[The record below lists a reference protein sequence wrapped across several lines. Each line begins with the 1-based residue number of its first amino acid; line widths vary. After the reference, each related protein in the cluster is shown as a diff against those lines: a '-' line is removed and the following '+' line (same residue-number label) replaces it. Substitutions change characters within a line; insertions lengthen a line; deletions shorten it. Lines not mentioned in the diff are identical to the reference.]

1 MASQAKLT
9 REETLL
15 AEIKNYDC
23 VVENNRVFTNYNSN
37 RNNNN
42 NLAQLVIY
50 LRQQQRVCNG
60 QNEKKKIVDLI
71 NLLQERILFDYKYQE
86 AAVGD
91 ANSQMGSLA
100 QQQVQQQ
107 QQGQQP
113 DSAEQT
119 LFRDEVNQRFT
130 NVEQALNTLVN
141 MNAEELVN
149 QEEISSGVMQAIASI
164 EGVQQ
169 GVDAMHSDLKKGFE
183 SIQRKMADCIPPPAA
198 PLAILYCFLSLISL
212 IIVVLVLV
220 HKIYYQITMTTSRIM
235 SAVGGSIPGIG
246 GFLGAT
252 MQGMTL
258 IIFALAYINF
268 ITFITG
274 GLIQGTVIAG
284 NILYYIRVFI
294 ETIFGFALDNLRGL
308 NRTLTRILGIAFP
321 EFEGI
326 HTSLVNLKEAI
337 IASFQPYIEEAQ
349 EEVAQAAREAAREA
363 VESTVRAPV
372 DAVGNAM
379 NAVADALGGAA
390 DYIRMGGGDGTGTG
404 TDTGTG
410 TGTDTGTDTGTGT
423 GTDTGTDTGTEM
435 DILERKEKFVL
446 GSTSTKKS
454 KGTLSE
460 CLIDAVA
467 LFGNFGDSLIKLA
480 NKLESKEIKAKIQE
494 LSPEEKKELFGLNV
508 NMNSF
513 FETSSSMHSKGP
525 KSLVPYI
532 GPKSLV
538 PYIGMVKPFIKQ
550 VIDSSSSLPLQ
561 KTNLESINLENFQPY
576 FRMILLSSGSA
587 GDPIEAKNY
596 YSLLKKMPESEGSSR
611 STTTVNGGK
620 RRKKTRKKKRRKKR
634 KSNKKRKN
642 KKKRTKRKI
651 KRRRTRK
658 RRRR

>member
-15 AEIKNYDC
+15 AEIKNYNC
-23 VVENNRVFTNYNSN
+23 VDENNIAFTNYNSN

-50 LRQQQRVCNG
+50 LRQQQQDCNG
-60 QNEKKKIVDLI
+60 QNEKQKIVDLI
-71 NLLQERILFDYKYQE
+71 NLLQERILFDYKYQVQ
-86 AAVGD
+86 AVGD
-91 ANSQMGSLA
+91 ANSQTGSLM

-107 QQGQQP
+107 QQQ
-113 DSAEQT
+113 DSAAQT

-169 GVDAMHSDLKKGFE
+169 GVDAMHSDLKRGFE

-220 HKIYYQITMTTSRIM
+220 HKIYYRIAITTARIGD
-235 SAVGGSIPGIG
+235 AIGGSIPVIG

-308 NRTLTRILGIAFP
+308 NRTLTQILGIAFP

-326 HTSLVNLKEAI
+326 HASLVNLKEAI
-337 IASFQPYIEEAQ
+337 IALFSPYIEEAK
-349 EEVAQAAREAAREA
+349 EEVAQAAREAARGA
-363 VESTVRAPV
+363 VANTVRAPV
-372 DAVGNAM
+372 NAVGNAM
-379 NAVADALGGAA
+379 GAAANATSNALSTASDAVADALGGAV
-390 DYIRMGGGDGTGTG
+390 DFTRRNIRMGGGDGSGMG
-404 TDTGTG
+404 RVDS
-410 TGTDTGTDTGTGT
+410 
-423 GTDTGTDTGTEM
+423 
-435 DILERKEKFVL
+435 IEKFVP

-467 LFGNFGDSLIKLA
+467 LFGNFADSLIKLA

-494 LSPEEKKELFGLNV
+494 LSPEKKKELFGLKSILICT
-508 NMNSF
+508 SF
-513 FETSSSMHSKGP
+513 LETPSSMHSK
-525 KSLVPYI
+525 

-550 VIDSSSSLPLQ
+550 VIFSLRCSLLFQ
-561 KTNLESINLENFQPY
+561 KTYLKSINLENFQPY

-596 YSLLKKMPESEGSSR
+596 YSRLKKMPESKIDGSIS
-611 STTTVNGGK
+611 STVNGGK

>member
-1 MASQAKLT
+1 MASQAKLN
-9 REETLL
+9 REQTLL
-15 AEIKNYDC
+15 AEIKNYTC
-23 VVENNRVFTNYNSN
+23 FGENNIAFTNYNSN

-42 NLAQLVIY
+42 YLAQLVIY
-50 LRQQQRVCNG
+50 LRQQQQDCNG
-60 QNEKKKIVDLI
+60 QNEKQKIVDLI
-71 NLLQERILFDYKYQE
+71 NLLQERILFDYKYQVQ
-86 AAVGD
+86 AVGD
-91 ANSQMGSLA
+91 ANSQTGSLM

-107 QQGQQP
+107 QQQ
-113 DSAEQT
+113 DSAAQT

-169 GVDAMHSDLKKGFE
+169 GVDAMHSDLKRGFE
-183 SIQRKMADCIPPPAA
+183 SIQRKMADCIPPPAE
-198 PLAILYCFLSLISL
+198 PLKILYCFLSLISL

-220 HKIYYQITMTTSRIM
+220 HKIYYRIASTTARIGD
-235 SAVGGSIPGIG
+235 AIGGSIPVIG

-308 NRTLTRILGIAFP
+308 NRTLTQILGIAFP

-326 HTSLVNLKEAI
+326 HASLVNLKEAI
-337 IASFQPYIEEAQ
+337 IALFSPYIEEAK
-349 EEVAQAAREAAREA
+349 EEVAQAAREAARGA
-363 VESTVRAPV
+363 VANTVRAPV
-372 DAVGNAM
+372 NAVGNAM
-379 NAVADALGGAA
+379 GAAANATSNALSTASDAVADALGGAV
-390 DYIRMGGGDGTGTG
+390 DFTRRNIRMGGGDGSGMG
-404 TDTGTG
+404 GD
-410 TGTDTGTDTGTGT
+410 DS
-423 GTDTGTDTGTEM
+423 
-435 DILERKEKFVL
+435 IEKFVPD
-446 GSTSTKKS
+446 SASTKKS

-467 LFGNFGDSLIKLA
+467 LFGNFADSLIKLA

-494 LSPEEKKELFGLNV
+494 LSPEKKKELFGLNV

-525 KSLVPYI
+525 KSKNI
-532 GPKSLV
+532 KQLV

-550 VIDSSSSLPLQ
+550 VIFSLRCSLLFQ
-561 KTNLESINLENFQPY
+561 KTYLKSINLENFQPY

-596 YSLLKKMPESEGSSR
+596 YSLLKKMPESKIEGSMS
-611 STTTVNGGK
+611 SITVNGGK

-642 KKKRTKRKI
+642 KKRRTKRKN

-658 RRRR
+658 RRKRR

>member
-1 MASQAKLT
+1 MASQVKLT
-9 REETLL
+9 REQALFT
-15 AEIKNYDC
+15 EIKNHDC
-23 VVENNRVFTNYNSN
+23 VDENNIAFTNYNNN
-37 RNNNN
+37 RNDNNY
-42 NLAQLVIY
+42 LAQLVIY
-50 LRQQQRVCNG
+50 LRQQQQDCNG
-60 QNEKKKIVDLI
+60 QYKQKITQLI
-71 NLLQERILFDYKYQE
+71 NLLQERILFDYKYQH
-86 AAVGD
+86 AVIGQGQEQ
-91 ANSQMGSLA
+91 AQPSQL
-100 QQQVQQQ
+100 QVQQQ
-107 QQGQQP
+107 QQQP
-113 DSAEQT
+113 DSEAQQR
-119 LFRDEVNQRFT
+119 FRDEVNQRFT
-130 NVEQALNTLVN
+130 NVEQALYTLVN

-169 GVDAMHSDLKKGFE
+169 GVDAMHSDLKKGFKK
-183 SIQRKMADCIPPPAA
+183 IQDKMAECIPPPAA

-220 HKIYYQITMTTSRIM
+220 HKIYYQITITTSRIM

-284 NILYYIRVFI
+284 NILYYIKVFI

-308 NRTLTRILGIAFP
+308 KTTLSEILETAFP

-326 HTSLVNLKEAI
+326 QASLVNLKDAI
-337 IASFQPYIEEAQ
+337 IALFEPYIEEAK
-349 EEVAQAAREAAREA
+349 EEVAQAAREAAKGA

-379 NAVADALGGAA
+379 GAAANATSDALSRASDAVADALGGAI
-390 DYIRMGGGDGTGTG
+390 DFTRRNIGMSGGNGTGTG
-404 TDTGTG
+404 TG
-410 TGTDTGTDTGTGT
+410 
-423 GTDTGTDTGTEM
+423 M
-435 DILERKEKFVL
+435 DILDGIEKFVP

-460 CLIDAVA
+460 CLIDAVV

-494 LSPEEKKELFGLNV
+494 LSSEKKKELFGLNV

-525 KSLVPYI
+525 KSKNI
-532 GPKSLV
+532 KQLV

-550 VIDSSSSLPLQ
+550 VIDSSSSILLQ
-561 KTNLESINLENFQPY
+561 KTNLKSINLENFQPY

-587 GDPIEAKNY
+587 GDPIESKNY
-596 YSLLKKMPESEGSSR
+596 YSRLKKMPKSKIEGSMS
-611 STTTVNGGK
+611 STTDTGGGK

-651 KRRRTRK
+651 KRRRTKKK
-658 RRRR
+658 RRR

>member
-1 MASQAKLT
+1 MASQAKLN
-9 REETLL
+9 REQTLL
-15 AEIKNYDC
+15 AEIKNYTC
-23 VVENNRVFTNYNSN
+23 FGENNIAFTNYNSN

-42 NLAQLVIY
+42 YLAQLVIY
-50 LRQQQRVCNG
+50 LRQQQQDCNG
-60 QNEKKKIVDLI
+60 QNEKQKIVDLI
-71 NLLQERILFDYKYQE
+71 NLLQERILFDYKYQVQ
-86 AAVGD
+86 AVGD
-91 ANSQMGSLA
+91 ANSQTGSLM

-107 QQGQQP
+107 QQQ
-113 DSAEQT
+113 DSAAQT
-119 LFRDEVNQRFT
+119 RFRDEVNQRFT

-169 GVDAMHSDLKKGFE
+169 GVDAMHSDLKRGFE
-183 SIQRKMADCIPPPAA
+183 SIQRKMADCIPPPAE
-198 PLAILYCFLSLISL
+198 PLKILYCFLSLISL

-220 HKIYYQITMTTSRIM
+220 HKIYYRIAITTARIGD
-235 SAVGGSIPGIG
+235 AIGGSIPVIG

-308 NRTLTRILGIAFP
+308 NRTLTQILGIAFP

-326 HTSLVNLKEAI
+326 HASLVNLKEAI
-337 IASFQPYIEEAQ
+337 IALFSPYIEEAK
-349 EEVAQAAREAAREA
+349 EEVAQAAREAARGA
-363 VESTVRAPV
+363 VANTVRAPV
-372 DAVGNAM
+372 NAVGNAM
-379 NAVADALGGAA
+379 GAAANATSNALSTASDAVADALGGAV
-390 DYIRMGGGDGTGTG
+390 DFTRRNIRMGGGDGSGMG
-404 TDTGTG
+404 RVDS
-410 TGTDTGTDTGTGT
+410 
-423 GTDTGTDTGTEM
+423 
-435 DILERKEKFVL
+435 IEKFVP

-467 LFGNFGDSLIKLA
+467 LFGNFADSLIKLA

-494 LSPEEKKELFGLNV
+494 LSPEKKKELFGLKSILICT
-508 NMNSF
+508 SF
-513 FETSSSMHSKGP
+513 LETPSSMHSKGP

-550 VIDSSSSLPLQ
+550 VIDSSRSLPLQ
-561 KTNLESINLENFQPY
+561 KTNLESINLKNFQPY

-596 YSLLKKMPESEGSSR
+596 YSRLKKMPESKIDGSIS
-611 STTTVNGGK
+611 STVNGGK

>member
-15 AEIKNYDC
+15 AEIKNYNC
-23 VVENNRVFTNYNSN
+23 VDENNITFTNYNSN

-50 LRQQQRVCNG
+50 LRQQQQDCNE
-60 QNEKKKIVDLI
+60 QNEKQKIVELI
-71 NLLQERILFDYKYQE
+71 NLLQERILFDYKYQVQ
-86 AAVGD
+86 AVGD
-91 ANSQMGSLA
+91 ANSQTGSLM

-113 DSAEQT
+113 DSAAQT

-130 NVEQALNTLVN
+130 NVEQALYTLVN

-169 GVDAMHSDLKKGFE
+169 GVDAMHGDLKRGFE

-220 HKIYYQITMTTSRIM
+220 HKIYYRIAITTARIGD
-235 SAVGGSIPGIG
+235 AIGGSIPVIG

-308 NRTLTRILGIAFP
+308 NRTLTQILEIAFP

-326 HTSLVNLKEAI
+326 QASLVNLKDAI
-337 IASFQPYIEEAQ
+337 IALFEPYIEEAK
-349 EEVAQAAREAAREA
+349 EEVAQAAREAAKGA

-379 NAVADALGGAA
+379 GAASDAVADAVADALGGAV
-390 DYIRMGGGDGTGTG
+390 DFTRRNIRMGGGDG
-404 TDTGTG
+404 
-410 TGTDTGTDTGTGT
+410 
-423 GTDTGTDTGTEM
+423 
-435 DILERKEKFVL
+435 
-446 GSTSTKKS
+446 TKKS

-480 NKLESKEIKAKIQE
+480 NELESKDIKAKIQE
-494 LSPEEKKELFGLNV
+494 LSPEKKKELFGLNV

-513 FETSSSMHSKGP
+513 LETPSSMHSKGH

-532 GPKSLV
+532 E
-538 PYIGMVKPFIKQ
+538 MVKPFIKQ
-550 VIDSSSSLPLQ
+550 VIESSSSLPLQ
-561 KTNLESINLENFQPY
+561 KTYLKSINLENFQPY

-587 GDPIEAKNY
+587 GDPIKSKNY
-596 YSLLKKMPESEGSSR
+596 YSRLNKIPSSKKGGSMS
-611 STTTVNGGK
+611 SITVNGGK

-651 KRRRTRK
+651 KRRRTKKKRK
-658 RRRR
+658 R

>member
-1 MASQAKLT
+1 MASQAKLN
-9 REETLL
+9 REQTLL
-15 AEIKNYDC
+15 AEIKNYNC
-23 VVENNRVFTNYNSN
+23 VDGNISTFTNYNSN

-42 NLAQLVIY
+42 YLSQLVIY
-50 LRQQQRVCNG
+50 LRQQQQDCNG
-60 QNEKKKIVDLI
+60 QNEKQKIVDLI
-71 NLLQERILFDYKYQE
+71 NLLQERVLFDYKYQVQ
-86 AAVGD
+86 AVGD
-91 ANSQMGSLA
+91 ANSQTGSLT

-107 QQGQQP
+107 QQQ
-113 DSAEQT
+113 DSAAQI

-169 GVDAMHSDLKKGFE
+169 GVDAMHGDLKRGFE

-220 HKIYYQITMTTSRIM
+220 HKIYYRIAITTARIGD
-235 SAVGGSIPGIG
+235 AIGGSIPVIG

-308 NRTLTRILGIAFP
+308 NETLTQILGIAYP

-326 HTSLVNLKEAI
+326 QASLVNLKEAI
-337 IASFQPYIEEAQ
+337 IALFSPYIEEAK
-349 EEVAQAAREAAREA
+349 EEVAQAAREAARGA
-363 VESTVRAPV
+363 VGNTVRAPV
-372 DAVGNAM
+372 NAVGNAM
-379 NAVADALGGAA
+379 GAAANATSNALSTASDAVADALGGAVDFA
-390 DYIRMGGGDGTGTG
+390 RRNIRMGGGDGSGMG
-404 TDTGTG
+404 RVDS
-410 TGTDTGTDTGTGT
+410 
-423 GTDTGTDTGTEM
+423 
-435 DILERKEKFVL
+435 IEKFVP
-446 GSTSTKKS
+446 GPTSTKKS

-467 LFGNFGDSLIKLA
+467 LFGNFADSLIKLA

-494 LSPEEKKELFGLNV
+494 LSPEKKKELFGLNV

-525 KSLVPYI
+525 KSKNI
-532 GPKSLV
+532 KQLV

-550 VIDSSSSLPLQ
+550 VIFSLRGSLLFQ
-561 KTNLESINLENFQPY
+561 KTYLKSINLENFQPY

-587 GDPIEAKNY
+587 GDPIEI
-596 YSLLKKMPESEGSSR
+596 EGSIS
-611 STTTVNGGK
+611 STVKGGK

>member
-15 AEIKNYDC
+15 AEIKNYNC
-23 VVENNRVFTNYNSN
+23 VDENNRVFTNYNSN

-42 NLAQLVIY
+42 YLAQLVLY
-50 LRQQQRVCNG
+50 LRQQQQDCNG
-60 QNEKKKIVDLI
+60 QNEKQKIVDLI
-71 NLLQERILFDYKYQE
+71 NLLQERILFDYKYQVQ
-86 AAVGD
+86 AVGD
-91 ANSQMGSLA
+91 ANSQTGSLT

-107 QQGQQP
+107 QQQ
-113 DSAEQT
+113 DSAAQT

-169 GVDAMHSDLKKGFE
+169 GVDAMHSDLKRGFE

-220 HKIYYQITMTTSRIM
+220 HKIYYRIAITTARIGD
-235 SAVGGSIPGIG
+235 AIGGSIPVIG

-308 NRTLTRILGIAFP
+308 KTTLDEILDIAVP

-326 HTSLVNLKEAI
+326 HTSLVNLKDAI
-337 IASFQPYIEEAQ
+337 IALFSPYIEEAK
-349 EEVAQAAREAAREA
+349 EEVAQAAREAARGA
-363 VESTVRAPV
+363 VENTVRAPV
-372 DAVGNAM
+372 NAVGNAM
-379 NAVADALGGAA
+379 GAAANATSNALSTASDAVADALGGAV
-390 DYIRMGGGDGTGTG
+390 DFTRRNIRMGGGDGTGA
-404 TDTGTG
+404 
-410 TGTDTGTDTGTGT
+410 
-423 GTDTGTDTGTEM
+423 GTEM
-435 DILERKEKFVL
+435 GILERKEKFVL

-454 KGTLSE
+454 KGTLRG

-494 LSPEEKKELFGLNV
+494 LSPEKKKELFGLKSILICT
-508 NMNSF
+508 SF
-513 FETSSSMHSKGP
+513 LETPSSMHSKGP
-525 KSLVPYI
+525 KSKNIKQLVPYI
-532 GPKSLV
+532 E
-538 PYIGMVKPFIKQ
+538 MVKPFIKQ
-550 VIDSSSSLPLQ
+550 VIESSSSLLLQ

-587 GDPIEAKNY
+587 GDPIEAENY
-596 YSLLKKMPESEGSSR
+596 YSRLKKMPESKIEGSIS
-611 STTTVNGGK
+611 STVNGGK

-651 KRRRTRK
+651 KRRRTKKK
-658 RRRR
+658 RRR

>member
-1 MASQAKLT
+1 MASQAKLN
-9 REETLL
+9 REQTLL
-15 AEIKNYDC
+15 AEIKNYNC
-23 VVENNRVFTNYNSN
+23 VDENNIAFTNYNSN

-42 NLAQLVIY
+42 YLAQLVIY
-50 LRQQQRVCNG
+50 LRQQQQDCNG
-60 QNEKKKIVDLI
+60 QNEKQKIVDLI
-71 NLLQERILFDYKYQE
+71 NLLQERILFDYKYQVQ
-86 AAVGD
+86 AVGD
-91 ANSQMGSLA
+91 ANSQTGSLM

-113 DSAEQT
+113 DSAAQT

-149 QEEISSGVMQAIASI
+149 QEKISSGVMQAIASI

-169 GVDAMHSDLKKGFE
+169 GVDAMHGDLKRGFK
-183 SIQRKMADCIPPPAA
+183 SIQDKMADCIPPP
-198 PLAILYCFLSLISL
+198 PEVMKILYCFLSLISL

-308 NRTLTRILGIAFP
+308 KTTLDDILDIAVP

-326 HTSLVNLKEAI
+326 QTSLVNLKTAI
-337 IASFQPYIEEAQ
+337 IELFEPYIEETK
-349 EEVAQAAREAAREA
+349 EEVAQAAREAARGA
-363 VESTVRAPV
+363 VESTVRAPAN
-372 DAVGNAM
+372 AVVNGMSTAANATSNALSRAS
-379 NAVADALGGAA
+379 NAVADALGGAV
-390 DYIRMGGGDGTGTG
+390 DFTRRNIRMGGGDP
-404 TDTGTG
+404 
-410 TGTDTGTDTGTGT
+410 
-423 GTDTGTDTGTEM
+423 TESKQPKLSLNKFET
-435 DILERKEKFVL
+435 IPSSTEKH
-446 GSTSTKKS
+446 S
-454 KGTLSE
+454 LSE
-460 CLIDAVA
+460 CLIDACVA
-467 LFGNFGDSLIKLA
+467 FDKFGVLLTNLA
-480 NKLESKEIKAKIQE
+480 NKLKSDKIQLE
-494 LSPEEKKELFGLNV
+494 LQKHEEKENV
-508 NMNSF
+508 LLTKRWATAFSKQEQTKKDESF
-513 FETSSSMHSKGP
+513 NVKKQPLLIE
-525 KSLVPYI
+525 
-532 GPKSLV
+532 
-538 PYIGMVKPFIKQ
+538 MVKPFMEQGIEFAQTVFNSKPLSKNLNIKTIAEY
-550 VIDSSSSLPLQ
+550 VKKVAVGS
-561 KTNLESINLENFQPY
+561 PY
-576 FRMILLSSGSA
+576 EIKKKGGSMS
-587 GDPIEAKNY
+587 PI
-596 YSLLKKMPESEGSSR
+596 
-611 STTTVNGGK
+611 TVNGGK

-651 KRRRTRK
+651 KRRRTKKK
-658 RRRR
+658 RRR

>member
-37 RNNNN
+37 RNENE

-50 LRQQQRVCNG
+50 LRQQQKDCNG
-60 QNEKKKIVDLI
+60 QNEKQKIVDLI

-86 AAVGD
+86 AAVGN
-91 ANSQMGSLA
+91 ANSQTGSLT

-169 GVDAMHSDLKKGFE
+169 GVDAMHSDLKRGFE

-220 HKIYYQITMTTSRIM
+220 HKIYYQIAITTARIGD
-235 SAVGGSIPGIG
+235 AIGGSIPVIG

-308 NRTLTRILGIAFP
+308 NGTLTNILGIAFP

-337 IASFQPYIEEAQ
+337 IASFEPYIADAQ
-349 EEVAQAAREAAREA
+349 EEVAQAARVAAREA

-379 NAVADALGGAA
+379 GAAANATSNALSTASDAVADALGSAVDFTRRTIG
-390 DYIRMGGGDGTGTG
+390 MGGGDGSG
-404 TDTGTG
+404 
-410 TGTDTGTDTGTGT
+410 
-423 GTDTGTDTGTEM
+423 M

-480 NKLESKEIKAKIQE
+480 NELESEEIKAKIQK
-494 LSPEEKKELFGLNV
+494 LSPKEKKELFGLNV

-550 VIDSSSSLPLQ
+550 VIDSRALPFQ

-596 YSLLKKMPESEGSSR
+596 YSLLKKMPESEGSIS
-611 STTTVNGGK
+611 STVNGGK